1 MSKVNL
7 ESYHWETVNDVDFF
21 TNGVTC
27 TDINVKDTVR
37 QLCFQHM
44 DLEIERKNEEICI
57 SPEVVNICIPN
68 RMFPN
73 VKNVKSN
80 SKVFKSGKYLVVKS
94 TLRLLNAFGQSED
107 TPLDGSDFISINEYA
122 LDGCKSHEFV
132 NLFSGGKFTTY
143 ENSFTGSGFMEQP
156 FANGLKAFR
165 TQYETTIIDIDEN
178 ADIVILPEGKIKF
191 HQLNLQ
197 YALRFRMRKAYI
209 MQQDWLRKKLSWN
222 RAAAQRNLLIMLMI
236 LWKLYTAYGL

>member
-1 MSKVNL
+1 MSKANL
-7 ESYHWETVNDVDFF
+7 KNYRWETVNDVDFF
-21 TNGVTC
+21 TNGVVC
-27 TDINVKDTVR
+27 TDINMKDTVK

-44 DLEIERKNEEICI
+44 AIDIDRGNKKVFPNVEEIYI
-57 SPEVVNICIPN
+57 GPEVAIICIPN

-73 VKNVKSN
+73 VKHVKSD
-80 SKVFKSGKYLVVKS
+80 SKVFKSGKYLIVKS

-156 FANGLKAFR
+156 FVNGL
-165 TQYETTIIDIDEN
+165 
-178 ADIVILPEGKIKF
+178 V
-191 HQLNLQ
+191 
-197 YALRFRMRKAYI
+197 
-209 MQQDWLRKKLSWN
+209 
-222 RAAAQRNLLIMLMI
+222 
-236 LWKLYTAYGL
+236 

>member
-44 DLEIERKNEEICI
+44 VIDIDRDNKKVFPSVEEIYI

-94 TLRLLNAFGQSED
+94 TLRLL
-107 TPLDGSDFISINEYA
+107 
-122 LDGCKSHEFV
+122 
-132 NLFSGGKFTTY
+132 
-143 ENSFTGSGFMEQP
+143 
-156 FANGLKAFR
+156 
-165 TQYETTIIDIDEN
+165 
-178 ADIVILPEGKIKF
+178 
-191 HQLNLQ
+191 
-197 YALRFRMRKAYI
+197 
-209 MQQDWLRKKLSWN
+209 KKN
-222 RAAAQRNLLIMLMI
+222 
-236 LWKLYTAYGL
+236 

>member
-27 TDINVKDTVR
+27 TDINVKDTVK

-44 DLEIERKNEEICI
+44 VIDIDRDNKKVFPSVEEICI

-122 LDGCKSHEFV
+122 LDGCKSHKFV

-156 FANGLKAFR
+156 FANGL
-165 TQYETTIIDIDEN
+165 
-178 ADIVILPEGKIKF
+178 
-191 HQLNLQ
+191 
-197 YALRFRMRKAYI
+197 
-209 MQQDWLRKKLSWN
+209 S
-222 RAAAQRNLLIMLMI
+222 
-236 LWKLYTAYGL
+236 